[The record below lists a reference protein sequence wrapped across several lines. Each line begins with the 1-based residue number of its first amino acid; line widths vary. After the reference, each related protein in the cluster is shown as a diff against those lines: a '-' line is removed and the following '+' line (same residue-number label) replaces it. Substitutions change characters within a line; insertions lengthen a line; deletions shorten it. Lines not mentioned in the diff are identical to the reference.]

1 MQLNAEE
8 KAMFDASVNAVKGLM
23 DVTKP
28 ILSKAA

>member
-8 KAMFDASVNAVKGLM
+8 KAMFDASVGAVKGLM

-28 ILSKAA
+28 ILAKAA